1 MTTTTKRHEWNTG
14 RLYSANGQPIIAE
27 VTPDGVHFYD
37 RARGIYG
44 TIALPAYSTLSD
56 THSVRS
62 HVMRAYDRN
71 EYTSG
76 PGAFDFWNSLPRNR

>member
-1 MTTTTKRHEWNTG
+1 MPTPIRHEWNTG
-14 RLYSANGQPIIAE
+14 RLYGANGQPMIAE

-37 RARGIYG
+37 MARGIYG
-44 TIALPAYSTLSD
+44 TVTLPAYSTLSD

-62 HVMRAYDRN
+62 HVMGRYDRN

-76 PGAFDFWNSLPRNR
+76 PAAYDFYNALRA